1 MKLLNYYKNTEL
13 LIFTDLGTSTIM
25 NKFNYKDK
33 LRRTINYELEN
44 KKKIKK
50 SMLYNLN
57 LKTSTR
63 INITSILFNVD
74 KQHSKIILNDRC
86 VISGRSSKFSK
97 NLKFSRLNF
106 IRLARSCSISGLRKS
121 YW

>member
-1 MKLLNYYKNTEL
+1 
-13 LIFTDLGTSTIM
+13 M
-25 NKFNYKDK
+25 NKFNHKDK
-33 LRRTINYELEN
+33 LRRAINYKLEN

-63 INITSILFNVD
+63 INITSALFNSN

-97 NLKFSRLNF
+97 YLKFSRLSL